1 MTDTAVLE
9 IGRHALQVAL
19 MVAMPMLLASLVVG
33 IVVSLIQ
40 VATSLH
46 DQTLTFVPKILAVA
60 ASLFLAGN
68 WIIHMLVDFTRAVFD
83 AVPGMLG

>member
-60 ASLFLAGN
+60 GALFLAGN
-68 WIIHMLVDFTRAVFD
+68 WIIHMLVDFTRAVFE

>member
-1 MTDTAVLE
+1 MSDTAVLE
-9 IGRHALQVAL
+9 IGRHALEVAIL
-19 MVAMPMLLASLVVG
+19 VAMPMLLASLLVG

-46 DQTLTFVPKILAVA
+46 DATLTFVPKILAVA
-60 ASLFLAGN
+60 LALFLAGN
-68 WIIHMLVDFTRAVFD
+68 WIIHMLLDFTRHVFD